1 MKSLVRF
8 TLAETVLVNLLFII
22 LMVAGAFA
30 LFSMPVE
37 RYPNVRLGKVFINT
51 VYPGASP
58 QEVEALVTR
67 EIEDALDSLQNLEFV
82 RSSSYRQRSSVVVK
96 FIDDTDY
103 QRGYDDLR
111 FKVLGILGELPP
123 ETDPPAF
130 NDLDVNDWLPAVNV
144 NLVGDRSNRA
154 LTLMAKQLK
163 IALRQI
169 PGVKEVK
176 LQGEQTREFHV
187 LLDPVKLSRHGVTF
201 NQAAGA
207 LGNAGVS
214 IPAGDFTTRGGEFV
228 IKADE
233 RFRSRAQVLATI
245 VRTDADGSFV
255 RLSDLASQA
264 HLDYRDAYVLSSV
277 NGQDCVSLAV
287 IKTRQGNAM
296 SIVDEVQKVVE
307 AFEPIMAREGVKLVL
322 TQDSTVKIADAMNTM
337 GWNLLVG
344 VLLVCAVIAYFMGF
358 RNALITTVGIPFS
371 FLLTMFFMWITGNS
385 LNEIT
390 LFCFV
395 LVSGIIVDD
404 AIVVVENIYRHYQE
418 GEPMNQAVING
429 TSEVFW
435 PVVSATT
442 TTVAAFMPMLIMTG
456 STGEFFALIPKAV
469 SFALAASLFECLFI
483 LPLHYRDWGPKK
495 VKARIDESSLDFS
508 GEEWVMRWIRAGVNR
523 MLGWGLG
530 HRWLTLGLV
539 GLLFLSAL
547 GIAGISASGVAQ
559 LIRVKFFPDDYSLYY
574 VQVEAPITAPIEE
587 TNRIV
592 KDISRAIMAEGP
604 GMARSAAG
612 LAGFY
617 LTEDYEPVFGSNL
630 GHVAVTLP
638 AKEQRRFA
646 DHPDNDPMRH
656 LPWVREQLKRFEVNG
671 VKLTIRPEKDAPP
684 AGKDI
689 NVRVVGSNPEAVA
702 ALSREVKRLL
712 TTLPQLKAS
721 VMDVADNL
729 GQPSRVFRYRVIP
742 ERAAEYG
749 ATPAQVVGL
758 AAAVLNGR
766 YVGKYRL
773 VDEDVDLKVKM
784 DPAFVTTPEQALNI
798 PLLEHPSGPVR
809 LGDLTQAKVYQES
822 GQLNRFQGQRAIT
835 ITGNMRPGGPL
846 STPAVV
852 VELRRHY
859 QQIAS
864 AYPGASLAFAGEFE
878 STRKSFQSLFYAFGI
893 ALLLIYV
900 ILATQ
905 FKSYLQP
912 VIILSA
918 VSFAL
923 IGVIYGKFFTQ
934 TLFTVNSF
942 VATVGVAGVVVND
955 ALVLI
960 DFLNRRLRSGLTR
973 HQALMQAVNIRL
985 RPILLTTVTTTLGLL
1000 PMAVGFPEYSLVW
1013 GTMASTF
1020 VTGLCTA
1027 TFLTLVVV
1035 PVMWDLLE
1043 GWMGRRAKRKQA
1055 KAALKE
1061 QAV

>member
-22 LMVAGAFA
+22 MMVAGAFS
-30 LFSMPVE
+30 LFSLPVE

-51 VYPGASP
+51 IYPGASP

-67 EIEDALDSLQNLEFV
+67 EIEDALDDLQNLEFV

-111 FKVLGILGELPP
+111 FKVLGILDELPP
-123 ETDPPAF
+123 EVDPPTF
-130 NDLDVNDWLPAVNV
+130 NDLDVNDWLPAVAV

-154 LTLMAKQLK
+154 LTLMAKQMK

-176 LQGEQTREFHV
+176 LQGELTREFHV
-187 LLDPVKLSRHGVTF
+187 MLDPVKLSRYGITF
-201 NQAAGA
+201 NQAANA

-214 IPAGDFTTRGGEFV
+214 IPAGDFTTPGGEFV

-277 NGQDCVSLAV
+277 NGQDCVSLMV
-287 IKTRQGNAM
+287 IKTRQGNAL
-296 SIVDEVQKVVE
+296 SIVDEVQKVVKT
-307 AFEPIMAREGVKLVL
+307 FEPIMAREGVGLVL
-322 TQDSTVKIADAMNTM
+322 TQDSTVKISDAMDTM

-344 VLLVCAVIAYFMGF
+344 VILVCAVIAYFMGF

-371 FLLTMFFMWITGNS
+371 FLLTMFFMWVTGNS

-435 PVVSATT
+435 PVISATS

-483 LPLHYRDWGPKK
+483 LPLHYRDWGPRK
-495 VKARIDESSLDFS
+495 VKAHIEESSLDFS
-508 GEEWVMRWIRAGVNR
+508 GEERVMAWIRAGVNR
-523 MLGWGLG
+523 MLNWGLG

-539 GLLFLSAL
+539 GGLFLSAL
-547 GIAGISASGVAQ
+547 AIAGLSATGAAQ
-559 LIRVKFFPDDYSLYY
+559 LIKVKFFPDDYSLYY
-574 VQVEAPITAPIEE
+574 VQVEAPITTPIEQ
-587 TNRIV
+587 TSQLI
-592 KDISRAIMAEGP
+592 KDISKAIMAQGP
-604 GMARSAAG
+604 GMADSAAG

-617 LTEDYEPVFGSNL
+617 FTEDYEPVFGSNL
-630 GHVAVTLP
+630 GHIAVTLP
-638 AKEQRRFA
+638 AKGQRRF
-646 DHPDNDPMRH
+646 DPSVGDDPMRH
-656 LPWVREQLKRFEVNG
+656 LPWVRQRLKRFEKDG
-671 VKLTIRPEKDAPP
+671 VRLTVRPEKDAPP
-684 AGKDI
+684 SGKDI

-702 ALSREVKRLL
+702 ALAREVKRLL
-712 TTLPQLKAS
+712 ATEPALKAS
-721 VMDVADNL
+721 VMDVGDNL
-729 GQPSRVFRYRVIP
+729 GQPSRVFRYRVVP

-758 AAAVLNGR
+758 AAAVLGGR

-784 DPAFVTTPEQALNI
+784 DSAFVTTPEQALAI

-809 LGDLTQAKVYQES
+809 LGDLTQAQVYQES

-835 ITGNMRPGGPL
+835 ITGNLAPGGPL
-846 STPAVV
+846 STTAVV
-852 VELRRHY
+852 EELRRRY
-859 QQIAS
+859 MGMAAS
-864 AYPGASLAFAGEFE
+864 YPGATLAFAGEFE
-878 STRKSFQSLFYAFGI
+878 STRKSFQSLIYAFGI
-893 ALLLIYV
+893 ALLAIYV

-912 VIILSA
+912 VIILSS

-923 IGVIYGKFFTQ
+923 IGMIYGKLITQ

-960 DFLNRRLRSGLTR
+960 DFLNRRRRAGLER
-973 HQALMQAVNIRL
+973 RQALLQAVNIRL

-1000 PMAVGFPEYSLVW
+1000 PMAIGFPEYSLVW

-1043 GWMGRRAKRKQA
+1043 GWLNRREERKQA

-1061 QAV
+1061 PAV